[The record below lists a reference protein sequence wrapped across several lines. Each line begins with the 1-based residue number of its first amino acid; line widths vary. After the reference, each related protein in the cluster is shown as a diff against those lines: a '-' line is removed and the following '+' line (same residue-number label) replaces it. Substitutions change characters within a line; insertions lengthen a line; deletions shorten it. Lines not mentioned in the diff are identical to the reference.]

1 MRGGERMI
9 TQNSIMSLLNLAS
22 DSNNSSVETAKSK
35 NIGNSGSNQFA
46 QIMSMLRP
54 QDSNRTSGF
63 LDRKNSVRTMNNDTR
78 KKNETAQFDAAQ
90 KESIIKSEKQRDIP
104 DRTEYAGDV
113 NGKAVTEVSK
123 DNKKSPEVKENSAA
137 EKDNDDETIA
147 EKNIEDIAA
156 VFGLDS
162 DQLKMLLNAAGIN
175 INDLSSGAD
184 VSMVSEKLADFLGL
198 DDQLKQELQQIIA
211 AVMEHNTGLDEFK
224 SMPEMTIEDVKK
236 GLNVQGSLEVEKV
249 TKKATAK
256 IAEVFREKLSEISS
270 SSEEGQGEAKAGEDG
285 ETLINKA
292 DSDFADNNSMRLQKD
307 INAYSSEN
315 NANDDFAEE
324 KEESSELYIGAEV
337 ENAESIGVNTLSYR
351 DEQLITVTESGVDK
365 ADVNIQS
372 DAVFFNSSNVEKT
385 LSETFRTSAQNI
397 KTGNEIVRQV
407 VENAKVILDGDKSEM
422 VLNLKPESLGKLSLK
437 VVTENGIV
445 IAKFVA
451 ENDQVKQIL
460 EANMHL
466 LKENLESQGLNVQSF
481 SVSVRQDSGSEQGYY
496 SEQNDGRRNLN
507 VKSQN
512 TSVNVARPSGFI
524 QTENETAYLN
534 WGTSTI
540 NLTA

>member
-1 MRGGERMI
+1 MI

-236 GLNVQGSLEVEKV
+236 GLNIQGSLEVEKV

>member
-236 GLNVQGSLEVEKV
+236 GLNIQGSLEVEKV